1 MAAMPFKHNVRPTLQ
16 VSCNPRTRLD
26 ICGAVALGVAEPSLD
41 LHNAHNI
48 GRRRGTGLC
57 LARDIDL
64 QLGRPAPVA
73 STAAAARE
81 ACAPGFEE
89 SRVEERGRRGDA
101 GPPPSG
107 PARSPPPTYR
117 SHTSLPNAQLATL
130 FVSLKEPHYPRP
142 GDHSP
147 RVTHARL

>member
-48 GRRRGTGLC
+48 RRRRGTGLC

-64 QLGRPAPVA
+64 QLGRRAGGKHGGGGAGGVRTRLRGEPGRGARA
-73 STAAAARE
+73 AWRRRAAAVGASAVATTHLSQSHESPECSAR
-81 ACAPGFEE
+81 
-89 SRVEERGRRGDA
+89 
-101 GPPPSG
+101 
-107 PARSPPPTYR
+107 
-117 SHTSLPNAQLATL
+117 HT
-130 FVSLKEPHYPRP
+130 VR
-142 GDHSP
+142 
-147 RVTHARL
+147 